1 MSKPRRSLQQEWYD
15 VFADWDLVDQAIAL
29 RMITEINRQATR
41 HEKRRPSPDI
51 ATAIVAEIEQG
62 ETEL

>member
-15 VFADWDLVDQAIAL
+15 VFADWDLADQAIAL
-29 RMITEINRQATR
+29 RTITEINRQATR
-41 HEKRRPSPDI
+41 QEKRRPLPDI

-62 ETEL
+62 ETEI